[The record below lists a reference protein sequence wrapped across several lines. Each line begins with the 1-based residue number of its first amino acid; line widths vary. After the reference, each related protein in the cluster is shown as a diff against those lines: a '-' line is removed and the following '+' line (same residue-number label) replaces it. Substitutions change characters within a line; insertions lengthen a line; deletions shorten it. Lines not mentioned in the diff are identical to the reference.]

1 MIAAQVFGVDVEVP
15 WPIQPTENGL
25 TPSEDL
31 AYPGR
36 VLPGRRLSSLPGAIT
51 PPTHRLSFN

>member
-1 MIAAQVFGVDVEVP
+1 MTAVQVFGVDVEVP

-31 AYPGR
+31 AHPGR
-36 VLPGRRLSSLPGAIT
+36 ILVGGRLSSSPSAIT